1 MQVDEAPLQPVK
13 KTIKRKKLKKYKK
26 QKNQISRKMKK
37 LKNHKKQ
44 KIENYKKALLFQFL
58 VLVDWWNFRYDLCAP
73 KVASRRGCSETPLT
87 SQNTPIIN
95 KYSPQNTTII
105 NTPIQGVDPP

>member
-1 MQVDEAPLQPVK
+1 MQVDEAPLQPVE
-13 KTIKRKKLKKYKK
+13 KTKKRKKLKKYKK
-26 QKNQISRKMKK
+26 QKKQISRKMKK

-73 KVASRRGCSETPLT
+73 KVASRRGVQRKPPL
-87 SQNTPIIN
+87 
-95 KYSPQNTTII
+95 KYSKTLQLSTNTHLK
-105 NTPIQGVDPP
+105 IQQLSTHLYKG